1 MGQLTLF
8 RFDLVMLQ
16 RALLACRL
24 NWNIFAALRL
34 VLLDS
39 VFDGGARVCTL
50 FGICQR
56 ARRHA
61 DGVIGWLLQ
70 HGSADRM
77 TGGARKMKC
86 LPGTAGAVA
95 SVKKLTGYDSD
106 KAKQVTGA
114 ESTWTD
120 GFVWKLFDFLS
131 DQTLDGLDDAMK
143 YIKVKTPVSASQTP
157 SRPLTGDGEKNAGK
171 GDRSSCSKPIAW
183 PPGEVWASGTIEP
196 PSEGDGSSG
205 AVGAPGEGDAAGQHK
220 QGKAG
225 SSGRDGDSSA
235 PGEAENARMGPALD
249 PGQLESKGDS
259 AADSSGHHR
268 IAGDSGGEHGKKAE
282 QSAPGKAE
290 AGATGLQADDGM
302 TGMDGM
308 SGTRGGMMQ

>member
-1 MGQLTLF
+1 MICKGP
-8 RFDLVMLQ
+8 V
-16 RALLACRL
+16 ALLL
-24 NWNIFAALRL
+24 VFAYYVHSITALDAFQWSKRGPTT
-34 VLLDS
+34 DS
-39 VFDGGARVCTL
+39 S
-50 FGICQR
+50 
-56 ARRHA
+56 
-61 DGVIGWLLQ
+61 IG
-70 HGSADRM
+70 
-77 TGGARKMKC
+77 
-86 LPGTAGAVA
+86 
-95 SVKKLTGYDSD
+95 
-106 KAKQVTGA
+106 
-114 ESTWTD
+114 
-120 GFVWKLFDFLS
+120 
-131 DQTLDGLDDAMK
+131 
-143 YIKVKTPVSASQTP
+143 
-157 SRPLTGDGEKNAGK
+157 PLTNGLRSTGRATAFDTAVTVADAGIPIGGGGGTSYSSPAQLAGGKYPELPEHVYSAGSVSVGDGRSTPYKKYRAKKKNSSSKNATSTSK
-171 GDRSSCSKPIAW
+171 GHTHHESHEDGIDVD
-183 PPGEVWASGTIEP
+183 PGSGSGGASGTIEP